1 MFTFNDTYFIV
12 VMVTD
17 VFFFVSF
24 YEKSIDS
31 ITTSFNLSEI
41 MMNE

>member
-17 VFFFVSF
+17 VFFVSF